1 MARQAGYEGA
11 MYPWQSGSNGQEETQ
26 LLHLNPRDGTWG
38 ADASRLQR
46 HVNAAIAYNVWQY
59 HVVTGDRE
67 FLSHY
72 GAEMIL
78 EIGRFFASR
87 ARFDEGAGRYVI
99 EKVMGPDEYSERYP
113 GAAEPGLRNNAY
125 TNVMAAWVLERALE
139 VLEMLPTARRVE
151 IAERIGLR
159 EEEPARWRDILFR
172 MTVPFHG
179 DGVISQYEG

>member
-78 EIGRFFASR
+78 EIGRFFASL
-87 ARFDEGAGRYVI
+87 ARFDEGAAACAAA
-99 EKVMGPDEYSERYP
+99 S
-113 GAAEPGLRNNAY
+113 GAFWGAC
-125 TNVMAAWVLERALE
+125 W
-139 VLEMLPTARRVE
+139 ARPRSW
-151 IAERIGLR
+151 AS
-159 EEEPARWRDILFR
+159 PW
-172 MTVPFHG
+172 
-179 DGVISQYEG
+179 